1 MAMIQL
7 LQRDD
12 PVYDGL
18 TISIRVSSYVS
29 GNDNSKAVYC
39 PGYDPSRKETPT
51 NNWVLM
57 CMTDPPNSGD
67 GVEYTRNSRGNNG
80 CRAFSSGSS
89 IRAVAVCSNMRTS
102 AVQSGPYEYL
112 FPPPKRTGYAL
123 LEGTVEV
130 TCNNGRRPYACLC
143 RSPWGMKYCEGSS
156 LFAPDVDNR
165 KCTRQVPK
173 DIAHRR
179 RRIFGGPEADDSE
192 GAYVFGICIGQNEEV
207 DYREANTKSG
217 DDAISSKTC
226 DGTDEALLCTSQPL
240 HRGDGVTI
248 GQKSGSDTPNSCRTH
263 SSKQQSLAASSLC
276 APPNSKLRLVT
287 SPGDGKYVE
296 ESGKWF
302 YGASG
307 YVPISCNCHSYW
319 GANKWCQAQT
329 TYYPFFYD
337 EGGVRGLRC
346 AYKGQGRRRRRGV
359 GRRRGLG
366 FGAFYSAI
374 TARLGSPCNELT
386 KVCAAPA
393 CELWQFKKD
402 YGCFRGSS
410 NQCLRTVD
418 PFCDGSRG
426 ERLRGRVGGT
436 LGVVWFG
443 SRWHNYV
450 EIAPVDPYRHG
461 AQKEVLQTFEGEF
474 VHFSRSGPGV
484 HQMNVSKSCWSYD
497 RHPSWCCPGIAQQVR
512 ACWPAHSI
520 SSHCCSQ
527 GQSAEGSIL
536 YNAFFAATPHL
547 PAEEV
552 QQFHE
557 NFPGFAID
565 EASFEDT
572 RLRFRLGDKS
582 PSLICPS
589 GSIEQTMDSSGVL
602 WQMALLLAYFRAP
615 ASGTFLNLGSGTCQ
629 APDPLHQLLS
639 SAEGD
644 GMVGIAVDSNSSR
657 LDVCRAT
664 MSNTPARVLPVHL
677 TLDPTQVVEQ
687 LLPYLKLIFGGAR
700 KPWPL
705 DFLVVDLDGVDCLV
719 IEELLRVLRPKVIHL
734 EIITHIPP
742 PFRFSLQWHSRLSP
756 HWNDVYDVDLL
767 NPFQGCSLSYALH
780 KFRPFGYALQ
790 RDALNEEKTRLQAE
804 LQESMKQLKE
814 LKPQVAS
821 LSTQLEEAIA
831 SRAELET
838 QVESNRQRAERSEEL
853 CAKLEALV
861 AEKEAE
867 IERLRKGL
875 ADQQK
880 LTQEVCEA
888 ADRRDQQANEQ
899 NAAEVRDLQETIRK
913 LKMEN
918 QQLLQEQ
925 QLQAKRQE
933 EMGHSVAVAMAAAEK
948 AMAMHAQHTSQLE
961 TLRTAKLAEAIN
973 SKVELHIAVPKVT
986 LTYNNAPPLL
996 VSVAAGLGEGKLET
1010 FLNKEVFPH
1019 FEPLW
1024 VRLDGLDKAPDG
1036 SSKKAYSSRML
1047 DRLTQAVK
1055 TFLVRSQTEGDG

>member
-780 KFRPFGYALQ
+780 KFRPFGYAL
-790 RDALNEEKTRLQAE
+790 L
-804 LQESMKQLKE
+804 
-814 LKPQVAS
+814 
-821 LSTQLEEAIA
+821 
-831 SRAELET
+831 
-838 QVESNRQRAERSEEL
+838 
-853 CAKLEALV
+853 
-861 AEKEAE
+861 
-867 IERLRKGL
+867 
-875 ADQQK
+875 
-880 LTQEVCEA
+880 
-888 ADRRDQQANEQ
+888 
-899 NAAEVRDLQETIRK
+899 
-913 LKMEN
+913 
-918 QQLLQEQ
+918 
-925 QLQAKRQE
+925 
-933 EMGHSVAVAMAAAEK
+933 
-948 AMAMHAQHTSQLE
+948 
-961 TLRTAKLAEAIN
+961 
-973 SKVELHIAVPKVT
+973 
-986 LTYNNAPPLL
+986 
-996 VSVAAGLGEGKLET
+996 
-1010 FLNKEVFPH
+1010 
-1019 FEPLW
+1019 
-1024 VRLDGLDKAPDG
+1024 
-1036 SSKKAYSSRML
+1036 
-1047 DRLTQAVK
+1047 RLTQHDAILVHKSLKVVVERGLQVKLPQDEFQCYRDSKLWLQMPANYVREWFFARHPSAVIGSIWSNISTVNK
-1055 TFLVRSQTEGDG
+1055 ELGREGMPFTLDF